1 MGTEELVKRCKEGER
16 DAQAVLYG
24 TYSGKMLALIRRI
37 VGTGNDAED
46 LLHDGFIIVF
56 TAIGTLREPDN
67 LEHWMGRI
75 MTNLAL
81 KYVQSRKEEVG
92 LEQAQNISCHEN
104 DTHGNEEIQIDDIL
118 KMVDSLPDGYR
129 HVFKLSVL
137 EGLSHAEIAGI
148 LGIRE
153 RSSSSQL
160 LRARRKL
167 QEMIKDY
174 RIRLGLIALLLVATF
189 TAVIHNLKRG
199 ERPHRQG
206 KAFAERRTATRK
218 AAKDDKADTAQRQ
231 DGQPAVAYA
240 TPTYAPPQAEDSL
253 RQGDS
258 TLTATINDSTAVPT
272 GIIPD
277 SIMIPS
283 TPLPDALYVPKG
295 DVADNETATDSGH
308 GWLLSIASAA
318 GQASDGLL
326 PTVLSVVSHT
336 AGSGTRLDIETWQ
349 ELTHYLTY
357 DVGDNLNPLE
367 REALLRIASIYNG
380 KIYTKRTYEKPLQIG
395 LNFSKRLSDRWSL
408 DFGLRLTR
416 HTTRLLTGESDTT
429 CIDERQRTMFVGVPV
444 SATYSLWNK
453 GRWTLYGTAGMALDL
468 PFYGQSSINYNFD
481 NAVIY
486 HRNERPELP
495 RWQWS
500 VSAGVGIGY
509 EIAPNLQLY
518 VSPKLTWYIP
528 NGSRTTTQWQD
539 KPWQLSLPFGLR
551 VLFK

>member
-16 DAQAVLYG
+16 GAQAVLYS
-24 TYSGKMLALIRRI
+24 TYSGKMLAMIRRI
-37 VGTGNDAED
+37 AGTDNAAED
-46 LLHDGFIIVF
+46 LLHDGFIVIF
-56 TAIGTLREPDN
+56 AAIGTLRNPDN

-81 KYVQSRKEEVG
+81 KYVQSRKDEVG
-92 LEQAQNISCHEN
+92 LEQAQNISCHESDTPGN
-104 DTHGNEEIQIDDIL
+104 DEIQIDDIL
-118 KMVDSLPDGYR
+118 KMIDSLPDGYR
-129 HVFKLSVL
+129 HIFKMSVL

-160 LRARRKL
+160 MRARRKL
-167 QEMIKDY
+167 QKMINDY
-174 RIRLGLIALLLVATF
+174 RSRLGLIALLLAATF

-199 ERPHRQG
+199 ERPHKLG
-206 KAFAERRTATRK
+206 KAFAERLTTPRKTAEDGKASTTRK
-218 AAKDDKADTAQRQ
+218 Q

-240 TPTYAPPQAEDSL
+240 TPTYAQPHAEDSL
-253 RQGDS
+253 RQGGR
-258 TLTATINDSTAVPT
+258 TLTAAMTDSTAIPNN
-272 GIIPD
+272 IIPD
-277 SIMIPS
+277 SIIIPS
-283 TPLPDALYVPKG
+283 TPLSDALYAAKG
-295 DVADNETATDSGH
+295 DVADNGTTADNGH
-308 GWLLSIASAA
+308 GWLLSIVLMA
-318 GQASDGLL
+318 GQASDGLF

-367 REALLRIASIYNG
+367 REALLRIAAIHDG

-395 LNFSKRLSDRWSL
+395 IDFSKRLSDRWSL

-429 CIDERQRTMFVGVPV
+429 CIDERLRTMFIGMPV
-444 SATYSLWNK
+444 SATYSFWNK
-453 GRWTLYGTAGMALDL
+453 GGWTLYGTAGMALDI
-468 PFYGQSSINYNFD
+468 PFYARSSINYNFD

-486 HRNERPELP
+486 HRSERPELP

-500 VSAGVGIGY
+500 VGLGVGIGY

-551 VLFK
+551 ILLK